1 MKYQCIV
8 DIGCNGYLDVGYV
21 DDFSPDAVFVNK
33 VVLLSSTVQQQH
45 HQEIQGSGL
54 GRGLWARHYWTRCRA
69 GLRRSVLSG

>member
-1 MKYQCIV
+1 V
-8 DIGCNGYLDVGYV
+8 GNGEY
-21 DDFSPDAVFVNK
+21 FSAKAVYVNK